1 MELQQLIAEGTLQP
15 FKGDRIDDAEAVG
28 VPLLVRASGSAT
40 IDVATRQRVHLV
52 VLHDT
57 AAASSIELLL
67 GEGCSVDVTDVY
79 TAECYAAM
87 NVEQAEASC
96 CRMVA
101 VLLAGAHADYA
112 TQLNGAHAE
121 SDMYGVFVAV
131 EREHAMVSVNTR
143 HNVAD
148 CRSSSLVKG
157 VAAGRATGEFR
168 GMVYVAQDAQRT
180 DAAQLNRNVELGAA
194 HITSMPQLEIY
205 ADDVK
210 CSHGTTVGR
219 LDEEAIYYMQQRG
232 ISRRE
237 AERLQIEGFVCDV
250 VSRCEVE
257 SLGTMLA
264 ESLNEK
270 LQKL

>member
-1 MELQQLIAEGTLQP
+1 MELRELIRDWKQVKEQWTVSGCEEQPVVSLSPEHLTVEVGEGGAAHLVILCHEPRTSELKLHLAEGASLTVNLLFTAEAFLSLEADQEAHSSL
-15 FKGDRIDDAEAVG
+15 KMTSVELGSANARLKINLRGQDAESEVNG
-28 VPLLVRASGSAT
+28 IFLTG
-40 IDVATRQRVHLV
+40 
-52 VLHDT
+52 
-57 AAASSIELLL
+57 
-67 GEGCSVDVTDVY
+67 GE
-79 TAECYAAM
+79 E
-87 NVEQAEASC
+87 
-96 CRMVA
+96 
-101 VLLAGAHADYA
+101 
-112 TQLNGAHAE
+112 HAE
-121 SDMYGVFVAV
+121 LMIRTNHLA
-131 EREHAMVSVNTR
+131 
-143 HNVAD
+143 AD
-148 CRSSSLVKG
+148 CRSRSIARG
-157 VAAGRATGEFR
+157 VAGGKSVGRFE